1 VESFHNGEKDRIL
14 IKSSHLLWALLI
26 MSSLV
31 AGGMSLLVP
40 PLIVIGGIMVL
51 LSVVVIF
58 KYSFVGLIMYL
69 AIFLIR
75 PAEMWPV
82 LEPLH
87 VERAVGILALLSTLI
102 RQKALYGRL
111 FFPTDVGTRS
121 LLLFLALMCVSWVIS
136 YDRVETGIMVENFFK
151 LIIVYI
157 IVLYEVDTQDRF
169 DIFLG
174 SFVLLIGFI
183 AFLAFR
189 DYYGGGSI
197 YRMGIQRAIGRTSA
211 GGDANTM
218 ATTMATTIPLAIV
231 FIRLYKNIII
241 RIVAFG
247 LIGLLLLMIV
257 NTGSRTGMVT
267 LIAVSGTLIF
277 FSRHRMAA
285 IALVVVIIGIGWVFL
300 PDQYRDRY
308 MTIVDDEEDLDK
320 MSSGRIEIWENG
332 IQMFLSSPFYGVGGS
347 FKAAN
352 ASGDFGPALK
362 MQAHNLYIQIL
373 ACYGIIGFA
382 VWMTFLLSMIVQLLR
397 SRPPDT
403 YVDEDQDREL
413 AEENKWFDLIR
424 QSILAVIAGL
434 LISGIFS
441 HSLNRY
447 TWYFMGAMT
456 VACVNIYYRHTSLM
470 LPEKKNEDIEVAT
483 E

>member
-1 VESFHNGEKDRIL
+1 VESFHNGEKDRVL
-14 IKSSHLLWALLI
+14 IKSSHLLWGLLI
-26 MSSLV
+26 LSSLV

-51 LSVVVIF
+51 LSVVIIF
-58 KYSFVGLIMYL
+58 KYSYVGLIMYL

-111 FFPTDVGTRS
+111 FFPTDVGTRA
-121 LLLFLALMCVSWVIS
+121 LLLFLALMCVSWVYS
-136 YDRVETGIMVENFFK
+136 YDRAETGVMIENFLK
-151 LIIVYI
+151 LVIVYV

-189 DYYGGGSI
+189 DYYGGGRI

-218 ATTMATTIPLAIV
+218 ATTMATTIPLAIAFV
-231 FIRLYKNIII
+231 RLYKNIVI
-241 RIVAFG
+241 RIVAIG

-267 LIAVSGTLIF
+267 LLTVSGTLIF
-277 FSRHRMAA
+277 FSRHRLAA
-285 IALVVVIIGIGWVFL
+285 VAMVVVLVGVGWVFL

-308 MTIVDDEEDLDK
+308 MTIVDDEDDLDK
-320 MSSGRIEIWENG
+320 LSSGRIEIWENG
-332 IQMFLSSPFYGVGGS
+332 IQMFLSSPIYGIGGS

-362 MQAHNLYIQIL
+362 MQPHNLYVQLL
-373 ACYGIIGFA
+373 ACYGIIGFV
-382 VWMTFLLSMIVQLLR
+382 VWFTFLFAMIGQLLR
-397 SRPPDT
+397 SRPPDS
-403 YVDEDQDREL
+403 YVDETQGSEL
-413 AEENKWFDLIR
+413 ADDNKWFDLIR
-424 QSILAVIAGL
+424 QSIIAVIAGL
-434 LISGIFS
+434 IVSGVFS
-441 HSLNRY
+441 HSLSRY

-456 VACVNIYYRHTSLM
+456 VACVNVYYGHTARKLQR
-470 LPEKKNEDIEVAT
+470 KTGEDMEVAT
-483 E
+483 G